1 MDVCFYKNG
10 SGVIV
15 NDYDLQYDVQAGT
28 FTALYEGEEAFVIT
42 LTGVETAEINGIE
55 FMYEM
60 YEYEDGDV
68 DYSFYSEESN
78 IEFEASPWLESIS
91 KYSYFTYTMDDTT
104 ITIDGYGAEYS
115 IDEDAGIMI
124 FDGEE
129 YEYIDMTRSSLS
141 E

>member
-1 MDVCFYKNG
+1 
-10 SGVIV
+10 
-15 NDYDLQYDVQAGT
+15 
-28 FTALYEGEEAFVIT
+28 
-42 LTGVETAEINGIE
+42 
-55 FMYEM
+55 MYEM

-78 IEFEASPWLESIS
+78 VEFEASPWLESIS